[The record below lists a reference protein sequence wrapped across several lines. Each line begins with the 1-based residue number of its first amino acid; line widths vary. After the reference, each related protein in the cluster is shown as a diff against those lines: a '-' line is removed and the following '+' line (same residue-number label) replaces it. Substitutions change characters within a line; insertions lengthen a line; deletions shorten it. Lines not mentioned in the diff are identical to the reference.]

1 MSTLSIKEIL
11 YTSLLGASK
20 NEKFNAIKD
29 LIGVLRIHVSSRNT
43 RDVHEI
49 YEEIVTTR
57 VNLSRI
63 MKKPISRSHETH
75 VSDLLNALYL
85 MSGMSYSECLSILE
99 ALFGPQV
106 EHPKPTW
113 YDIISN
119 LVSEVWTSASKLYGN
134 LVGGGVVEVQSIDEH
149 GIIVEDDFELVVV
162 A

>member
-20 NEKFNAIKD
+20 IEKFDAIKD
-29 LIGVLRIHVSSRNT
+29 LIGVLRIHVSSRCT

-49 YEEIVTTR
+49 YEEIVTAR

-63 MKKPISRSHETH
+63 MRKPISRSHEFH
-75 VSDLLNALYL
+75 VSDLLTALDL

-99 ALFGPQV
+99 ARFGPQV
-106 EHPKPTW
+106 ELPKPTW
-113 YDIISN
+113 YDITSN
-119 LVSEVWTSASKLYGN
+119 LVSEVWTSASQLYGN
-134 LVGGGVVEVQSIDEH
+134 LVGGGVVDVQSTDEH
-149 GIIVEDDFELVVV
+149 GVVVEDDFELVVV